1 MSNSKEKDI
10 RIKLI
15 KGEID
20 PNNIELFFGDAIKA
34 AILFLNKNIKLRDKR
49 IPHFILNT
57 GDEILYRE
65 LMDY

>member
-15 KGEID
+15 TGEID

-34 AILFLNKNIKLRDKR
+34 AILFLNNNIKLRDKR

-57 GDEILYRE
+57 
-65 LMDY
+65 

>member
-34 AILFLNKNIKLRDKR
+34 TILFLNKNIKLRDKKIGR
-49 IPHFILNT
+49 ASC
-57 GDEILYRE
+57 RE
-65 LMDY
+65 RV

>member
-10 RIKLI
+10 RVKLI

-34 AILFLNKNIKLRDKR
+34 TILFLNKNI
-49 IPHFILNT
+49 NQ
-57 GDEILYRE
+57 
-65 LMDY
+65 